1 MAKTITFINSL
12 GEELVLTNSAPFLL
26 QSFTQS
32 GNVNIYS
39 SKNMNQDGKNYQGNT
54 LDIMDISLEVALIGN
69 TKEELQR
76 YKNKIIKILNPKNGE
91 GWLCYKNNINERK
104 VKCIINKIP
113 FFNIINSNRIYNGL
127 ISLTANNP
135 FWTDLIEDK
144 EEIALWK
151 GDFSFSED
159 GSDGFELIDDGI
171 EIGHR
176 ELSLIVNILN
186 SGDVECGMRIE
197 FKALATLTNPNI
209 LNVNTGEYIKIN
221 KGMVAGE
228 VVSISTY
235 FGSKKIDS
243 ILNGVT
249 TNIFNYIDFQSTF
262 LQLDVGD
269 NLFRYNSDTGID
281 NLEVNIYYQQQYLGV

>member
-1 MAKTITFINSL
+1 MSKTITYVNSL

-39 SKNMNQDGKNYQGNT
+39 SKSMNQDGKNYQGNT

-76 YKNKIIKILNPKNGE
+76 YKNKVIKILNPKNGE

-113 FFNIINSNRIYNGL
+113 FFNIINSNRVYNGL

-221 KGMVAGE
+221 KSMVAGE
-228 VVSISTY
+228 VISISTY
-235 FGSKKIDS
+235 FGSKKINS

-281 NLEVNIYYQQQYLGV
+281 NLEVSIYYQQQYLGV